1 MPSIMPKKITKAEAK
16 VVAVDLEKREM
27 TFYDPER
34 DLQDTYV
41 VRKKTRLRAHK
52 KVFKGKPALEDFL
65 EGDTVK
71 ITIIAEDAPALEG
84 EYAQHWCLRHGGARS
99 LPAPPHAKCALVWT
113 GTSASMGFR
122 N

>member
-1 MPSIMPKKITKAEAK
+1 MLVHRLAIATLLITGIAWSQGGLANMPSIMPKKITKAEAK

-34 DLQDTYV
+34 DLKDTYV

-71 ITIIAEDAPALEG
+71 ITIIAEEVQLIEVRLMKRAA
-84 EYAQHWCLRHGGARS
+84 GG
-99 LPAPPHAKCALVWT
+99 
-113 GTSASMGFR
+113 
-122 N
+122 